1 MNASMIVVSIVSSI
15 LSIVAYIITDKLV
28 QRHKQKQEAEQHE

>member
-15 LSIVAYIITDKLV
+15 LSIVAYTITDKLV
-28 QRHKQKQEAEQHE
+28 HKHKQKQEENA

>member
-15 LSIVAYIITDKLV
+15 LSIVAYIITDNLV
-28 QRHKQKQEAEQHE
+28 QRHKQKQEENA